1 MKFALLAAYAAA
13 KDLRF
18 NDKGKFKFVQ
28 FTDTHFGESDKK
40 DSENQRLM
48 GDILDQEK
56 PDFVVFTGD
65 VNSAYESHEPG
76 WVATYWT
83 KAVQPMVDRGL
94 NWAVTLGNHDA
105 QGDLT
110 RDQVSEF
117 DRSFDLSMTLPNQ
130 GNISHT
136 TNYVLPVY
144 GQTGEDVQIR
154 LWFLDT
160 GDSDCLNVPGYGCVM
175 PD

>member
-1 MKFALLAAYAAA
+1 
-13 KDLRF
+13 
-18 NDKGKFKFVQ
+18 
-28 FTDTHFGESDKK
+28 
-40 DSENQRLM
+40 
-48 GDILDQEK
+48 
-56 PDFVVFTGD
+56 
-65 VNSAYESHEPG
+65 
-76 WVATYWT
+76 
-83 KAVQPMVDRGL
+83 MVDRGL